1 MPQIYQGS
9 SKSGQSVSTSILTE
23 KDLTLAHSGHFEEE
37 GLNMVV
43 CPKPELN
50 LGFFGD
56 LEENAFIRFT
66 WVVKGGPK
74 EERTY
79 KCAKKLWKGGGY
91 SFQLEQVTKQHVI
104 LNALNNFLRHA
115 DGRLSA
121 VWSQLSTNAD
131 NVSFSA
137 ARYYKRKG
145 AQVLETVFEAIAPG
159 NQSGVRSKLSK
170 STVIPLI
177 QSWTLLNRHYY
188 LGSLSFTMRPQVGT
202 QGNKSCQSLSV
213 TTVKQSY

>member
-66 WVVKGGPK
+66 WVV
-74 EERTY
+74 
-79 KCAKKLWKGGGY
+79 
-91 SFQLEQVTKQHVI
+91 
-104 LNALNNFLRHA
+104 
-115 DGRLSA
+115 
-121 VWSQLSTNAD
+121 
-131 NVSFSA
+131 
-137 ARYYKRKG
+137 
-145 AQVLETVFEAIAPG
+145 
-159 NQSGVRSKLSK
+159 
-170 STVIPLI
+170 
-177 QSWTLLNRHYY
+177 
-188 LGSLSFTMRPQVGT
+188 
-202 QGNKSCQSLSV
+202 
-213 TTVKQSY
+213 